1 MSNIQI
7 ELVTS
12 TDPLHYILYRA
23 LKSDHS
29 SCFNIICESP
39 SITVGDVVK
48 EIENN
53 QVKLLQSNKLFFI
66 FKTMYELYSSKHHNT
81 EEMLNQNWTTF
92 IITDGL
98 LHESESVITIPFFGQ
113 ETRLHKLI
121 GSLVVIRKKEKG
133 KDRLEIYTPKL
144 SFIKN

>member
-12 TDPLHYILYRA
+12 TDPLHYILFKA
-23 LKSDHS
+23 LTSGHS

-39 SITVGDVVK
+39 SITVGDVMK

-66 FKTMYELYSSKHHNT
+66 FKTMYELYSSEHHNT

-92 IITDGL
+92 VITDNL
-98 LHESESVITIPFFGQ
+98 LNESPSVIPIPFFGQ
-113 ETRLHKLI
+113 KTRLHKLI

-133 KDRLEIYTPKL
+133 KDRFEIYTPKL